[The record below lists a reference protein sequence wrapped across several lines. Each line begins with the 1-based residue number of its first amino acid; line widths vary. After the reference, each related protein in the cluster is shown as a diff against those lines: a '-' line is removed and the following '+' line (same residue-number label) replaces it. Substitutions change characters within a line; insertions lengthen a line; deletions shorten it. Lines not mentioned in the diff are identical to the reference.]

1 MVLQNLEIV
10 EYDGIFCAIK
20 YIKSV
25 SNRMQS
31 SKLTV
36 ADAAPLIRDV
46 ALPFYQET
54 MSEFKYF
61 LPVSQVKN

>member
-1 MVLQNLEIV
+1 
-10 EYDGIFCAIK
+10 
-20 YIKSV
+20 
-25 SNRMQS
+25 MQS

-54 MSEFKYF
+54 LSEFKYF